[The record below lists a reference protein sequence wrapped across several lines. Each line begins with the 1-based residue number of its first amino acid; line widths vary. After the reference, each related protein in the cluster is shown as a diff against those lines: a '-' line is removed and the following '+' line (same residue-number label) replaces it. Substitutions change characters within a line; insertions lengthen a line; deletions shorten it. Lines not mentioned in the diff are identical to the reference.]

1 MTDKDYTQSNSGR
14 ISITNL
20 KTYDIVM
27 NPGFSNTKMIFP
39 SRNFKRKLKIKKI
52 FNEFC

>member
-1 MTDKDYTQSNSGR
+1 MTDKDYTQSNSSR

-27 NPGFSNTKMIFP
+27 NPGFSNAKIFP
-39 SRNFKRKLKIKKI
+39 SRNLKRKLKIKKI
-52 FNEFC
+52 FNEFY